1 MTRSE
6 VLQILHRYV
15 ESGRPICTDSRQ
27 VAPGA
32 VFFALKGDNF
42 NGNHFAEKALE
53 NGCIAAVIDEP
64 VSRENNKVIL
74 VENVLETLQ
83 QLSIYHRKQFTIPVL
98 AITGSNGKTTTK
110 ELVHS
115 VLGSTFK
122 TLATEG
128 NLNNHIGVPLTLLR
142 LNGLHEMAIIEMGA
156 NHVGEI
162 EQLSGFAYP
171 TYGLITNI
179 GKAHLEG
186 FGSLENILKGK
197 TELYRHISSENGLLF
212 VNGDNL
218 QLSEKAKG
226 TKQIVYGQ
234 SEAFHCSGRITG
246 MNPFLTLE
254 FRVNKPLGKTKK
266 GISGQINTKLI
277 GAYNFENI
285 LASIAIGLYFGV
297 SPEKAI
303 SAIEAYQPVNNRS
316 QLIKNQRNTVILDA
330 YNANPTSM
338 AAAISNFAEFGIAP
352 RAVLLG
358 DMLEMGSD
366 SQAEHQQIVELL
378 KERKF
383 EINILV
389 GTEFMKTICPNSGFE
404 TFNNSVEATAWLKE
418 NPLNGFHILVKGSR
432 GIRMEKTLEAL

>member
-1 MTRSE
+1 MTKSE

-15 ESGRPICTDSRQ
+15 KTGQQICTDSRQ

-53 NGCIAAVIDEP
+53 NGCIAAVVDEP
-64 VSRENNKVIL
+64 VSRENNRIIL
-74 VENVLETLQ
+74 VENALETLQ
-83 QLSIYHRKQFTIPVL
+83 QLSLYHRQQFTIPVL

-110 ELVHS
+110 ELVYS

-142 LNGLHEMAIIEMGA
+142 LNDTHEMAIIEMGA

-162 EQLSGFAYP
+162 EQLSGFACP
-171 TYGLITNI
+171 TYGMITNI

-186 FGSLENILKGK
+186 FGSVENILKGK
-197 TELYRHISSENGLLF
+197 TELYRHVGSENGLLF
-212 VNGDNL
+212 VNGDSL
-218 QLSEKAKG
+218 QLSEKATG
-226 TKQIVYGQ
+226 IDHILYGQ
-234 SEAFHCSGRITG
+234 SEAFHCSGRIIG

-266 GISGQINTKLI
+266 GISGQINSRLI

-285 LASIAIGLYFGV
+285 LASLAIGLYFGV
-297 SPEKAI
+297 SPEQAI
-303 SAIEAYQPVNNRS
+303 HAIEAYQPVNNRS
-316 QLIKNQRNTVILDA
+316 QLIENQRNTIILDA

-338 AAAISNFAEFGIAP
+338 AAAISNFAKFGSAP

-389 GTEFMKTICPNSGFE
+389 GAEFMKTICPNSGFE
-404 TFNNSVEATAWLKE
+404 TFNNSIEATAWIKK
-418 NPLNGFHILVKGSR
+418 NPLEGFHVLVKGSR